1 MGENKANKEEEAA
14 EIERGQR
21 DARVDRDGQPLHK
34 VMSKA
39 VTGKLESKYGV

>member
-1 MGENKANKEEEAA
+1 MGENKADEEEEAA

-21 DARVDRDGQPLHK
+21 DVKFDRDGQPLHK